1 MDTTKQHPKKEGTEP
16 DTSSKSDT
24 RAEDSED
31 KSNQTPVS
39 TDKPVREQQDK
50 DDDDQYHVET

>member
-1 MDTTKQHPKKEGTEP
+1 MDTTTQQPKKEGTEP

-24 RAEDSED
+24 PAEDSED
-31 KSNQTPVS
+31 NSNQTSVS

-50 DDDDQYHVET
+50 DDDDQNHVET